1 MQILSSSITCRT
13 AFFCSYRCLTLNFMS
28 FMDILKK
35 YFSGQLSAQEES
47 QVQEWL
53 VKHGNDPEVEAAMN
67 QIMSELEQP
76 DYSLSSA
83 AFAEVKTKLG
93 LRKTRLGCI
102 FRKVCVGVA
111 YAAVITL
118 LPILGALVYKH
129 ITPEV
134 EWLEL
139 KVPYGQMREL
149 TLADGTHMHLNAGSR
164 ITYPS
169 RFNKDNRHVFIE
181 GEVFAEVTK
190 DPEKPFVITSGDVN
204 VQVLG
209 TTFNFKAYDN
219 TECVELIL
227 LDGSV
232 RMDICS
238 NNRSKQ
244 LMLNPGEVVQFD
256 RKSGEIDLKNIN
268 PFQYR
273 GFHENG
279 SMHFF
284 NLRLSDIVS
293 DLERYF
299 GTNVVLLDETIA
311 DTRYFAWFTN
321 NETLEQI
328 LQGINVDGK
337 MKFYKKDGAIY
348 ISKK

>member
-1 MQILSSSITCRT
+1 
-13 AFFCSYRCLTLNFMS
+13 
-28 FMDILKK
+28 MDILRK
-35 YFSGQLSAQEES
+35 YFYGKLSAQEES

-53 VKHGNDPEVEAAMN
+53 VEHGNDPEVVEAMN
-67 QIMSELEQP
+67 QIMSELEQQ
-76 DYSLSSA
+76 DLSLSSA
-83 AFAEVKTKLG
+83 SFAEVRTKLG
-93 LRKTRLGCI
+93 LRKTRFGYY
-102 FRKVCVGVA
+102 FRKVCVGIA
-111 YAAVITL
+111 YAAVIAL
-118 LPILGALVYKH
+118 LPVLGAIIYRQAV
-129 ITPEV
+129 PEV
-134 EWLEL
+134 EWFEV

-149 TLADGTHMHLNAGSR
+149 TLADGTRLHLNAGSR

-169 RFNKDNRHVFIE
+169 RFDKDDRHVFIE
-181 GEVFAEVTK
+181 GEVFAEVAK
-190 DPEKPFVITSGDVN
+190 DPEKPFLITSGDVN

-244 LMLNPGEVVQFD
+244 ILLHPGELVQFD
-256 RKSGEIDLKNIN
+256 RKTGEIDMKNIN

-279 SMHFF
+279 SIHFF
-284 NLRLSDIVS
+284 NLTLSDIAS

-299 GTNVVLLDETIA
+299 GTKVVLLDETIA

-328 LQGINVDGK
+328 LHGINVDGK
-337 MKFYKKDGAIY
+337 MKFYKKNGAIY